1 MPTVTSAWIFQ
12 GLFLLTALG
21 GFIGLLLRRNL
32 FLKVLCLDVMS
43 TGVISFFVLVA
54 AREGLRTPILASPSE
69 AASFSL
75 AFADPVPQAVILT
88 AIVIGFSVQALL
100 LVVITQLSRREP
112 MLQTADLEEAA
123 GR

>member
-1 MPTVTSAWIFQ
+1 MPSISAALIIQ

-32 FLKVLCLDVMS
+32 FLKVLSLDVMS

-54 AREGLRTPILASPSE
+54 ARGGLRTPILSGPPEAVSP
-69 AASFSL
+69 SL

-100 LVVITQLSRREP
+100 LVVITQLARREP
-112 MLQTADLEEAA
+112 TLQTGDLEEAA

>member
-1 MPTVTSAWIFQ
+1 LPTVAAAWIFQ

-21 GFIGLLLRRNL
+21 GFIGLLLRHNL

-54 AREGLRTPILASPSE
+54 ARQGLRTPILASLTE
-69 AASFSL
+69 ATSGTL

-100 LVVITQLSRREP
+100 LVVITHLARREP
-112 MLQTADLEEAA
+112 SLQIDAVEEASE
-123 GR
+123 G